1 MVVINIKHPFQHETY
16 SIDNWTAQQL
26 DKIKALINKKD
37 RDYVIII
44 DGEEGTGKS
53 TFASQIAYY
62 VDRTFNMERMCLT
75 PSDFKEKI
83 ANAEKGQAV
92 VFDEAYTGLA
102 SRTALSEINK
112 SLVEMMMEMRK
123 KNLFVILCIPSFFYL
138 EKYAALHRAR
148 ALFHCYFKD
157 GNPGR
162 YLVYNQKKM
171 RMLYLVG
178 KKKMSYNFPSVHK
191 KCKFWQGTPLDWT
204 KYEEKKITALKGKQ
218 KTSRTEKQQLQRN
231 FLCWLWL
238 KKGFSLRE
246 LESESKRYE
255 IEFSDTAIREAARDF
270 VKKHRTDYSN
280 PIQEAQESQ
289 KIA

>member
-1 MVVINIKHPFQHETY
+1 MVVIQIKNPFQHETY

-26 DKIKALINKKD
+26 EKIKSLITKKD

-62 VDRTFNMERMCLT
+62 VDRTFNIERMCLT

-83 ANAEKGQAV
+83 ANADKAQAV

-148 ALFHCYFKD
+148 ALFHCYFKN

-171 RMLYLVG
+171 RVLYLTG
-178 KKKMSYNFPSVHK
+178 KKKMSYNYPSVHK
-191 KCKFWQGTPLDWT
+191 KCRFWQGTPLDWA
-204 KYEEKKITALKGKQ
+204 KYEEKKIEALKGKQ
-218 KTSRTEKQQLQRN
+218 KSSRAEKQQLQRN
-231 FLCWLWL
+231 FLCWLVL
-238 KKGFSLRE
+238 KEGWALRE
-246 LESESKRYE
+246 LEEEAKKYD
-255 IEFSDTAIREAARDF
+255 IGLSDTSIRDAARDF
-270 VKKHRTDYSN
+270 VKKYQTNYSKST
-280 PIQEAQESQ
+280 PEAQETA
-289 KIA
+289 KM

>member
-1 MVVINIKHPFQHETY
+1 MVTIRIANPFQHEHY
-16 SIDNWTAQQL
+16 SIDNWTARQL
-26 DKIKALINKKD
+26 EKIKALISKKD

-83 ANAEKGQAV
+83 ANADKAQAV

-102 SRTALSEINK
+102 SRSALSEINK

-191 KCKFWQGTPLDWT
+191 KCKFWAGTPLDWT
-204 KYEEKKITALKGKQ
+204 KYEEKKIEALKGKQ
-218 KTSRTEKQQLQRN
+218 KTSKQEKWFAERN
-231 FLCWLWL
+231 YFIWRM
-238 KKGFSLRE
+238 KKMG
-246 LESESKRYE
+246 KTYPE
-255 IEFSDTAIREAARDF
+255 IEAEAAEAGIKLSTATLHDACLEF
-270 VKKHRTDYSN
+270 ETKHLPKDVERIPRKAKPS
-280 PIQEAQESQ
+280 
-289 KIA
+289 